1 MNIGDRVSVEIGPIA
16 HGGHCVAR
24 HEGQVIFVRH
34 AIPGERVLVEITEKT
49 SKFLRGNAVEILE
62 SSPYRVQPLCTYARW
77 DGCGGCDFQHIKLE
91 YQRELKTQ
99 IIKEQFQRIAKK
111 DISCP
116 IEAVEPADGLH
127 WRTRMDFTV
136 SENRKLALFKARSH
150 DVIEIDS
157 CAIADSRMNISE
169 INAQKLPRGSKVDV
183 AISRSGKQ
191 SIAIENREN
200 FELIDEG
207 IDQVLSVS
215 PQSFWQSH
223 ISAPR
228 TLVDAVANFSD
239 IQAGD
244 HVFDLYG
251 GVGLFTSDAVKRVG
265 VAGRV
270 TLIELDAQAITD
282 AHRNFAE
289 FETVEIV
296 ENSVERALKKYAR
309 ADVIIL
315 DPPRSGAGKNVV
327 EQIVKLTPR
336 VITYV
341 SCDPASLARDCAYFE
356 ERGYRMAAIRA
367 FDLFPMTQHMECVA
381 RFIPA

>member
-1 MNIGDRVSVEIGPIA
+1 MNIGDRVTVEIGPIA

-34 AIPGERVLVEITEKT
+34 AIPGERALVEITEKT
-49 SKFLRGNAVEILE
+49 SKFLRGNAIEIRE
-62 SSPYRVQPLCTYARW
+62 KSPHRLTPVCTYARW
-77 DGCGGCDFQHIKLE
+77 DGCGGCDFQHIDLR

-111 DISCP
+111 EISCP
-116 IEAVEPADGLH
+116 IEAVEPQDGLH

-169 INAQKLPRGSKVDV
+169 INSQKLPRGSNVDV

-207 IDQVLSVS
+207 IDQILSIS
-215 PQSFWQSH
+215 PKSFWQSH
-223 ISAPR
+223 INAPR

-289 FETVEIV
+289 YETVEIV
-296 ENSVERALKKYAR
+296 ESSVDRALKKYAR

>member
-34 AIPGERVLVEITEKT
+34 AIPSERVLVEITEKT

-111 DISCP
+111 EISCP

-169 INAQKLPRGSKVDV
+169 INSQKLPRGSKVDV

-207 IDQVLSVS
+207 IDQILSIS

-228 TLVDAVANFSD
+228 TLIDAVANFSD

-289 FETVEIV
+289 YETVEIV
-296 ENSVERALKKYAR
+296 ENSVDRALKKYVR

>member
-111 DISCP
+111 EISCP

-207 IDQVLSVS
+207 IDQILSIS

-228 TLVDAVANFSD
+228 TLIDAVANFSD

-289 FETVEIV
+289 YDTVEIV
-296 ENSVERALKKYAR
+296 ESSVDRALKKYAR

>member
-111 DISCP
+111 EISCP

-169 INAQKLPRGSKVDV
+169 INSQKLPRGSKVDV

-207 IDQVLSVS
+207 IDQILSIS

-228 TLVDAVANFSD
+228 TLIDAVADFSD

-270 TLIELDAQAITD
+270 TLIELDGQAITD

-289 FETVEIV
+289 YDTVEIV
-296 ENSVERALKKYAR
+296 ENSVDRALKKYAR

>member
-111 DISCP
+111 EISCP

-169 INAQKLPRGSKVDV
+169 INSQKLPRGSKVDV

-207 IDQVLSVS
+207 IDQILSIS

-228 TLVDAVANFSD
+228 TLIDAVANFSD

-270 TLIELDAQAITD
+270 TLIELDGQAITD

-289 FETVEIV
+289 YETVEIV
-296 ENSVERALKKYAR
+296 ENSVDRALKKYVR

>member
-296 ENSVERALKKYAR
+296 ENSVDRALKKYAR

>member
-34 AIPGERVLVEITEKT
+34 AIPSERVLVEITEKT

-111 DISCP
+111 EISCP

-169 INAQKLPRGSKVDV
+169 INSQKLPRGSKVDV

-207 IDQVLSVS
+207 IDQILSIS

-228 TLVDAVANFSD
+228 TLIDAVANFSD

-289 FETVEIV
+289 YDTVEIV
-296 ENSVERALKKYAR
+296 ENSVDRALKKYAR

>member
-111 DISCP
+111 EISCP

-191 SIAIENREN
+191 SSAIENREN

-207 IDQVLSVS
+207 IDQILSIS

-228 TLVDAVANFSD
+228 TLIDAVANFSD

-289 FETVEIV
+289 YETVEIV
-296 ENSVERALKKYAR
+296 ENSVDRALKKFAR

>member
-49 SKFLRGNAVEILE
+49 SKFLRGNAVEIFE

>member
-62 SSPYRVQPLCTYARW
+62 SSPYRVQPLCNYARW

-111 DISCP
+111 EISCP

-169 INAQKLPRGSKVDV
+169 INSQKLPRGSKVDV

-207 IDQVLSVS
+207 IDQILSIS

-228 TLVDAVANFSD
+228 TLMHAVANFSD

-270 TLIELDAQAITD
+270 TLIELDGQAITD

-289 FETVEIV
+289 YDTVEIV
-296 ENSVERALKKYAR
+296 ENSVDRALKKYAR

>member
-1 MNIGDRVSVEIGPIA
+1 MNIGDRVAVEIGPIA

-34 AIPGERVLVEITEKT
+34 SIPGERALVEITEKT
-49 SKFLRGNAVEILE
+49 SKFLRGNAIEILE
-62 SSPYRVQPLCTYARW
+62 KSSHRVTPQCAYARW
-77 DGCGGCDFQHIKLE
+77 DGCGGCDFQHIELE

-111 DISCP
+111 EISCP
-116 IEAVEPADGLH
+116 VEAVEPHNGLH
-127 WRTRMDFTV
+127 WRKRMEFTV
-136 SENRKLALFKARSH
+136 SENRKLALYKARSH

-157 CAIADSRMNISE
+157 CQIADSRMNISE
-169 INAQKLPRGSKVDV
+169 INSQKLPRRSKVDV

-191 SIAIENREN
+191 TIAIENRQN
-200 FELIDEG
+200 YELIDEG
-207 IDQVLSVS
+207 VDQILSVS

-228 TLVDAVANFSD
+228 TLVDAVASFSD
-239 IQAGD
+239 IQVGD

-251 GVGLFTSDAVKRVG
+251 GVGLFTADAVKRVG

-270 TLIELDAQAITD
+270 TLIELDSQAITD
-282 AHRNFAE
+282 ARRNFSE
-289 FETVEIV
+289 YDTVEIV
-296 ENSVERALKKYAR
+296 ESSVDRALKKYAR

-327 EQIVKLTPR
+327 EQIVKLKPR

-341 SCDPASLARDCAYFE
+341 SCDPASLARDCAYYE

>member
-1 MNIGDRVSVEIGPIA
+1 MNIGDRVTVEIGPIA

-34 AIPGERVLVEITEKT
+34 AIPGERALVEITEKT
-49 SKFLRGNAVEILE
+49 SKFLRGNAIEIRE
-62 SSPYRVQPLCTYARW
+62 KSPHRLTPVCTYARW
-77 DGCGGCDFQHIKLE
+77 DGCGGCDFQHIDLR

-111 DISCP
+111 EISCP
-116 IEAVEPADGLH
+116 IEAVEPQDGLH

-207 IDQVLSVS
+207 IDQILSIS

-228 TLVDAVANFSD
+228 TLIDAVANFSD

-289 FETVEIV
+289 YDTVEIV
-296 ENSVERALKKYAR
+296 ESSVDRALKKYAR

>member
-49 SKFLRGNAVEILE
+49 SKFLRGNAVEIFE

-111 DISCP
+111 DISCR

-223 ISAPR
+223 ISAPL

>member
-111 DISCP
+111 EISCP
-116 IEAVEPADGLH
+116 IEAVEPAEGLH

-207 IDQVLSVS
+207 IDQILSIS

-228 TLVDAVANFSD
+228 TLIDAVANFSD

-270 TLIELDAQAITD
+270 TLIELDGQAITD

-289 FETVEIV
+289 YDTVEIV
-296 ENSVERALKKYAR
+296 ENSVDRALKKYAR

>member
-49 SKFLRGNAVEILE
+49 SKFLRGNAVEIFE
-62 SSPYRVQPLCTYARW
+62 SSPYRVQPLCTYARG

-111 DISCP
+111 DISCR

-169 INAQKLPRGSKVDV
+169 INSQKLPRGSKVDV

-223 ISAPR
+223 ISAPL

-296 ENSVERALKKYAR
+296 ENSVDRALKKYAR

>member
-1 MNIGDRVSVEIGPIA
+1 MNIGDRVAVEIGPIA

-34 AIPGERVLVEITEKT
+34 SIPGERALVEITEKT
-49 SKFLRGNAVEILE
+49 SKFLRGNAIEILE
-62 SSPYRVQPLCTYARW
+62 KSSHRVTPQCAYARW
-77 DGCGGCDFQHIKLE
+77 DGCGGCDFQHIELE

-111 DISCP
+111 EISCP
-116 IEAVEPADGLH
+116 VEAVEPHNGLH
-127 WRTRMDFTV
+127 WRKRMEFTV
-136 SENRKLALFKARSH
+136 SENRKLALYKARSH

-157 CAIADSRMNISE
+157 CQIADSRMNISE
-169 INAQKLPRGSKVDV
+169 INSQKLPRRSKVDV

-191 SIAIENREN
+191 TIAIENRQN
-200 FELIDEG
+200 YELIDEG
-207 IDQVLSVS
+207 VDQILSVS

-228 TLVDAVANFSD
+228 TLVDAVASFSD
-239 IQAGD
+239 IQVGD

-251 GVGLFTSDAVKRVG
+251 GVGLFTADAVKRVG

-270 TLIELDAQAITD
+270 TLIELDSQAITD
-282 AHRNFAE
+282 ARRNFSE
-289 FETVEIV
+289 YDTVEIV
-296 ENSVERALKKYAR
+296 ESSVDRALKKYAR

-327 EQIVKLTPR
+327 EQIVKLKPR

>member
-34 AIPGERVLVEITEKT
+34 AIPSERVLVEITEKT

-111 DISCP
+111 EISCP

-207 IDQVLSVS
+207 IDQILSIS

-228 TLVDAVANFSD
+228 TLIDAVADFSD

-270 TLIELDAQAITD
+270 TLIELDGQAITD

-289 FETVEIV
+289 YDTVEIV
-296 ENSVERALKKYAR
+296 ENSVDRALKKYAR

>member
-62 SSPYRVQPLCTYARW
+62 SSPYRVQPLCSYARW

-296 ENSVERALKKYAR
+296 ENSVDRALKKYAR

>member
-111 DISCP
+111 EISCP

-169 INAQKLPRGSKVDV
+169 INSQKLPRGSKVDV

-207 IDQVLSVS
+207 IDQILSIS

-228 TLVDAVANFSD
+228 TLIDAVANFSD

-270 TLIELDAQAITD
+270 TLIELDGQAITD

-289 FETVEIV
+289 YDTVEIV
-296 ENSVERALKKYAR
+296 ENSVDRALKKYAR

>member
-1 MNIGDRVSVEIGPIA
+1 MNIGDRVNVEIGPIA

-34 AIPGERVLVEITEKT
+34 AIPGERALIEITEKT
-49 SKFLRGNAVEILE
+49 SKFLRGNAIEILE
-62 SSPYRVQPLCTYARW
+62 KSPHRLTPQCTYARW
-77 DGCGGCDFQHIKLE
+77 DGCGGCDFQHIDLK

-99 IIKEQFQRIAKK
+99 IIKEQFQRLAKK
-111 DISCP
+111 EITCS
-116 IEAVEPADGLH
+116 IEAVEPLDGLH

-169 INAQKLPRGSKVDV
+169 INSQKLPRGSKVDV

-207 IDQVLSVS
+207 IDQILSIS

-228 TLVDAVANFSD
+228 TLIDAVANFSD

-289 FETVEIV
+289 YDTVEIV
-296 ENSVERALKKYAR
+296 ESSVDRALKKYAR

-356 ERGYRMAAIRA
+356 ERGYGMAAIRA

>member
-49 SKFLRGNAVEILE
+49 SKFLRGNAVEIFE

-296 ENSVERALKKYAR
+296 ENSVDRALKKYAR

>member
-62 SSPYRVQPLCTYARW
+62 SSPYRVQPLCSYARW

-228 TLVDAVANFSD
+228 TLIDAVANFSD

-296 ENSVERALKKYAR
+296 ENSVDRALKKYAR

>member
-207 IDQVLSVS
+207 IDQILSIS

-296 ENSVERALKKYAR
+296 ENSVDRALKKYAR

>member
-111 DISCP
+111 EISCP

-207 IDQVLSVS
+207 IDQILSIS

-228 TLVDAVANFSD
+228 TLIDAVADFSD

-270 TLIELDAQAITD
+270 TLIELDGQAITD

-289 FETVEIV
+289 YDTVEIV
-296 ENSVERALKKYAR
+296 ENSVDRALKKYAR

>member
-111 DISCP
+111 EISCP

-157 CAIADSRMNISE
+157 CAIADSRMNINE
-169 INAQKLPRGSKVDV
+169 INSQKLPRGSKVDV

-207 IDQVLSVS
+207 IDQILSIS

-228 TLVDAVANFSD
+228 TLIDAVADFSD

-270 TLIELDAQAITD
+270 TLIELDGQAITD

-289 FETVEIV
+289 YDTVEIV
-296 ENSVERALKKYAR
+296 ENSVDRALKKYAR

>member
-1 MNIGDRVSVEIGPIA
+1 MKIGDRINVEIGPIA

-24 HEGQVIFVRH
+24 HDGQVIFVRH
-34 AIPGERVLVEITEKT
+34 AIPGERVIVEITEQS

-62 SSPYRVQPLCTYARW
+62 KSPHRVAPKCAYARW
-77 DGCGGCDFQHIKLE
+77 DGCGGCDFQHINLD
-91 YQRELKTQ
+91 YQRELKGQ
-99 IIKEQFQRIAKK
+99 IIQEQFRRIAKK
-111 DISCP
+111 DIDCVV
-116 IEAVEPADGLH
+116 EAVEPHDGLH

-150 DVIEIDS
+150 DVVEIDS
-157 CAIADSRMNISE
+157 CAIADSRININDVNS
-169 INAQKLPRGSKVDV
+169 QKLPRGSKVDV

-200 FELIDEG
+200 FELLEEG
-207 IDQVLSVS
+207 VTETLSVS

-223 ISAPR
+223 INAPR
-228 TLVDAVANFSD
+228 TLVDAVKDLSGMKS
-239 IQAGD
+239 GD

-251 GVGLFTSDAVKRVG
+251 GVGLFTSAVVPLVG
-265 VAGRV
+265 VTGRV
-270 TLIELDAQAITD
+270 TLIELDAHAITD
-282 AHRNFAE
+282 AHRNFAAHE
-289 FETVEIV
+289 NVEIV
-296 ENSVERALKKYAR
+296 EGAVERALKKFVR
-309 ADVIIL
+309 ADVVIL

-327 EQIVKLTPR
+327 EQIVKLQPR

-341 SCDPASLARDCAYFE
+341 SCDPASLARDCSYFE
-356 ERGYRMAAIRA
+356 ERGYRMDSLRA

>member
-1 MNIGDRVSVEIGPIA
+1 
-16 HGGHCVAR
+16 
-24 HEGQVIFVRH
+24 
-34 AIPGERVLVEITEKT
+34 
-49 SKFLRGNAVEILE
+49 
-62 SSPYRVQPLCTYARW
+62 
-77 DGCGGCDFQHIKLE
+77 
-91 YQRELKTQ
+91 
-99 IIKEQFQRIAKK
+99 
-111 DISCP
+111 
-116 IEAVEPADGLH
+116 
-127 WRTRMDFTV
+127 
-136 SENRKLALFKARSH
+136 
-150 DVIEIDS
+150 
-157 CAIADSRMNISE
+157 MNISE

>member
-1 MNIGDRVSVEIGPIA
+1 MNIGDRVAVEIGPIA

-34 AIPGERVLVEITEKT
+34 SIPGERALVEITEKT
-49 SKFLRGNAVEILE
+49 SKFLRGNAIEILE
-62 SSPYRVQPLCTYARW
+62 KSSHRVTPQCAYARW
-77 DGCGGCDFQHIKLE
+77 DGCGGCDFQHIELE

-111 DISCP
+111 EISCP
-116 IEAVEPADGLH
+116 VEAVEPHNGLH
-127 WRTRMDFTV
+127 WRKRMEFTV
-136 SENRKLALFKARSH
+136 SENRKLALYKARSH

-157 CAIADSRMNISE
+157 CQIADSRMNISE
-169 INAQKLPRGSKVDV
+169 INSQKLPRRSKVDV

-191 SIAIENREN
+191 TIAIENRQN
-200 FELIDEG
+200 YELIDEG
-207 IDQVLSVS
+207 VDQILSVS

-228 TLVDAVANFSD
+228 TLVDAVASFSD
-239 IQAGD
+239 IQVGD

-251 GVGLFTSDAVKRVG
+251 GVGLFTADAVKRVG

-270 TLIELDAQAITD
+270 TLIELDSQAITD
-282 AHRNFAE
+282 ARRNFSE
-289 FETVEIV
+289 YDTVEIV
-296 ENSVERALKKYAR
+296 ESSVDRALKKYAR

-327 EQIVKLTPR
+327 EQIVKLKPR

-341 SCDPASLARDCAYFE
+341 SCDPASLARDCAYYE
-356 ERGYRMAAIRA
+356 VRGYRMASIRA

>member
-1 MNIGDRVSVEIGPIA
+1 M
-16 HGGHCVAR
+16 C
-24 HEGQVIFVRH
+24 
-34 AIPGERVLVEITEKT
+34 
-49 SKFLRGNAVEILE
+49 
-62 SSPYRVQPLCTYARW
+62 SSDL
-77 DGCGGCDFQHIKLE
+77 
-91 YQRELKTQ
+91 
-99 IIKEQFQRIAKK
+99 
-111 DISCP
+111 
-116 IEAVEPADGLH
+116 
-127 WRTRMDFTV
+127 
-136 SENRKLALFKARSH
+136 
-150 DVIEIDS
+150 
-157 CAIADSRMNISE
+157 
-169 INAQKLPRGSKVDV
+169 
-183 AISRSGKQ
+183 
-191 SIAIENREN
+191 N

-289 FETVEIV
+289 FETVEVV

-315 DPPRSGAGKNVV
+315 DPPRSGAGKDRKSTRLN
-327 EQIVKLTPR
+327 
-336 VITYV
+336 
-341 SCDPASLARDCAYFE
+341 SS
-356 ERGYRMAAIRA
+356 
-367 FDLFPMTQHMECVA
+367 H
-381 RFIPA
+381 